1 MRRSAGAVTV
11 AVLILATVAAAF
23 AHDKRDAA
31 AEFERGMDAYLQ
43 LRRHATRHAPSPRV
57 TSDPEEIVAVR
68 DAIANAIRAV
78 RPQAKTGNIFTGE
91 VAAALRRRI
100 EDALRQH
107 SYDVAELLAEIT
119 REAPRESANLAVN
132 GRFDWR
138 FGSQMPA
145 LILAALPAMPS
156 DILQYR
162 FVGRDLVILDI
173 GADLIVDVMPAA
185 LPAS

>member
-1 MRRSAGAVTV
+1 MRRTAGA
-11 AVLILATVAAAF
+11 AAIAMLILGTAAAGV
-23 AHDKRDAA
+23 AHEKRDAA
-31 AEFERGMDAYLQ
+31 AEFDRGLDAYLQ
-43 LRRHATRHAPSPRV
+43 LRRQATRQAPSPRI

-78 RPQAKTGNIFTGE
+78 RPRAKTGNIFTGE
-91 VAAALRRRI
+91 VAAVLRRRI
-100 EDALRQH
+100 KDALRQH
-107 SYDVAELLAEIT
+107 SYDVADLLAEIT

-132 GRFDWR
+132 ARFDWR

-145 LILAALPAMPS
+145 LIIAALPAMPS